1 MKNMQ
6 EKNLIDQLKS
16 IIAEKEKKIKQQERE
31 IEELK
36 ESSTT
41 RTIMTSTE
49 QFFLNNNESNMNKVL
64 QHEAQETRP
73 SSSANQKSQ
82 SALNKAKSDL
92 DRDIP
97 SR

>member
-36 ESSTT
+36 ESSTN

-49 QFFLNNNESNMNKVL
+49 QFFLNNNEPKVL
-64 QHEAQETRP
+64 QNEVETRP
-73 SSSANQKSQ
+73 SSSANQKGQ
-82 SALNKAKSDL
+82 SSLNKAKSDL

>member
-1 MKNMQ
+1 MQ

-36 ESSTT
+36 ESSTN
-41 RTIMTSTE
+41 RTIITSTE
-49 QFFLNNNESNMNKVL
+49 QFYLNNNESNTHKLMQQN
-64 QHEAQETRP
+64 EAETRP
-73 SSSANQKSQ
+73 SSSSVNQKSQ
-82 SALNKAKSDL
+82 SGLNKAKSDL